1 MTTIAVQT
9 RAVTVGVDTHK
20 DTHVAAVLDE
30 VGRMLGSCGFPTD
43 PAGNAALI
51 RWLRNTARSPRSG
64 SRGTGSYGAQLS
76 RDLQQA
82 WHHVIEVDRPDRKAR
97 RLHGKDDH
105 LDAEAAARAV
115 LSGRAAT
122 IPKARD
128 DHIEAIRA
136 LRVARRSTVAGR
148 TTAMNQIKALL
159 VSAPRD
165 LREQLRGLS
174 SSQLITTAAR
184 LRPDDDL
191 AEPANATKY
200 AMREIA
206 LRHQFLTAQLKRLD
220 LALQPLVTAAAPA
233 LVARFAVGTD
243 TAGALLVAV
252 GDNPRPAAQRK
263 LVRAPVRRR
272 PAPPPAARPAA
283 ATASTA
289 AVTVVPTTR
298 SGGSSW
304 SRWDRPA
311 DPGLRRQ
318 THHPRHEQARIHALP
333 QALRRPRG
341 LRRPD
346 RLRDLTSYRRFSR
359 LRVAVRGPGSRGGL
373 LTHGRR

>member
-51 RWLRNTARSPRSG
+51 RWAEEHGQITKIG
-64 SRGTGSYGAQLS
+64 VEGTGSYGAQLN

-82 WHHVIEVDRPDRKAR
+82 GYRVIEVDRPDRKAR

-128 DHIEAIRA
+128 GQIEAIRA
-136 LRVARRSTVAGR
+136 LRVARRSTVTGR
-148 TTAMNQIKALL
+148 TAAMNQLKALL

-174 SSQLITTAAR
+174 STQLITTAAR
-184 LRPDDDL
+184 LRAGDDL
-191 AEPANATKY
+191 AEPMNATKY

-233 LVARFAVGTD
+233 LVARFAVGID
-243 TAGALLVAV
+243 TAGALLVAL
-252 GDNPRPAAQRK
+252 GDNPGRLRNESSFAHLCGVAPLPASSGKTSGRYRLNRGGDRRANNALWRIV
-263 LVRAPVRRR
+263 LVRMGTDQRTREYVARRTTQGMSKPEIMR
-272 PAPPPAARPAA
+272 CLKRYVAREVYAAL
-283 ATASTA
+283 T
-289 AVTVVPTTR
+289 
-298 SGGSSW
+298 
-304 SRWDRPA
+304 
-311 DPGLRRQ
+311 DPG
-318 THHPRHEQARIHALP
+318 T
-333 QALRRPRG
+333 
-341 LRRPD
+341 
-346 RLRDLTSYRRFSR
+346 
-359 LRVAVRGPGSRGGL
+359 
-373 LTHGRR
+373 